1 MKRERQTKIF
11 ISTMIIIF
19 VLITFLIPLRK
30 NTNNIFKNIINIP
43 ISMSIEG
50 ELKSLN
56 KEVNN
61 IANKKYIVIYRD
73 GLDDSIFK
81 EEIYYDCDIDN
92 IPKFKGN
99 TNKSNYRFIGWLIER
114 EKDRIIYTANY
125 EKSS

>member
-30 NTNNIFKNIINIP
+30 NTNNIFKNSINIP